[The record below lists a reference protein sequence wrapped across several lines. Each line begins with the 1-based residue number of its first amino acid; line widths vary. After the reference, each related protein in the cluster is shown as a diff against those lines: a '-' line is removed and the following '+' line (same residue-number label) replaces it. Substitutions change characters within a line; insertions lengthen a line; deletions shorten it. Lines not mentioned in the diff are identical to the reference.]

1 MTKVPVVQQILSA
14 NDAIAAENRAALD
27 AAGALG
33 INVMASP
40 GAGKTSL
47 LLATARRLP
56 AGLRMAVIEG
66 DVAGRIDA
74 DAMAAAGIPVVQINT
89 GGGCHLDAPMVRSA
103 LPHLLPDGV
112 DLLMIE
118 NVGNL
123 ICPAEFALGT
133 HVNLVVASTA
143 EGHDKPYK
151 YPAMFAAADV
161 VVLNKADVA
170 AVFDFDLDYF
180 QRGVRM
186 VNPQAPIFVLSCRTG
201 EGLAAWVDWL
211 AAQRHAY
218 VETLRRASGWRGSRY
233 SEQETAIDG

>member
-1 MTKVPVVQQILSA
+1 MTTIPVVQQILSA

-33 INVMASP
+33 VNVMASP

-47 LLATARRLP
+47 ILATARRLP
-56 AGLRMAVIEG
+56 AGLRLAVVEG

-74 DAMAAAGIPVVQINT
+74 DTMAAASIPVVQINT

-103 LPHLLPDGV
+103 LPHLLPEGV
-112 DLLMIE
+112 DVLMVE

-151 YPAMFAAADV
+151 YPGMFAAADV
-161 VVLNKADVA
+161 VALNKADVA
-170 AVFDFDLDYF
+170 AVFDFDFEAF

-186 VNPQAPIFVLSCRTG
+186 VNPQAPIFVVSCRTG
-201 EGLAAWVDWL
+201 DGLDAWVDWL
-211 AAQRHAY
+211 VAACPAELHRPHVAFG
-218 VETLRRASGWRGSRY
+218 VER
-233 SEQETAIDG
+233 

>member
-1 MTKVPVVQQILSA
+1 MTKIPVVQQILSA

-27 AAGALG
+27 AAGSLG
-33 INVMASP
+33 VNVMASP

-47 LLATARRLP
+47 ILATARRLP
-56 AGLRMAVIEG
+56 EGLRLAVIEG

-74 DAMAAAGIPVVQINT
+74 DAMTAAGIPVVQINT

-103 LPHLLPDGV
+103 LPHLLPGGV
-112 DLLMIE
+112 DVLMVE

-123 ICPAEFALGT
+123 ICPAEFSLGT

-151 YPAMFAAADV
+151 YPGMFSAADV
-161 VVLNKADVA
+161 VALNKADVA
-170 AVFDFDLDYF
+170 AVFDFDFEAF

-186 VNPQAPIFVLSCRTG
+186 VNPQAPIFVVSCRSG
-201 EGLAAWVDWL
+201 EGLDAWVEWL
-211 AAQRHAY
+211 AARQTA
-218 VETLRRASGWRGSRY
+218 ETLRRASG
-233 SEQETAIDG
+233 